1 MESADMPPE
10 VAPQPS
16 SQWSAARTLGLL
28 LLVLLSSAVGGLPIL
43 IGTLSQLQHERRQEE
58 ERREQEIKR
67 QFIEIHEQAKQRN
80 SKKHVGPAIRALMG
94 DKQP

>member
-1 MESADMPPE
+1 MESADTPPE
-10 VAPQPS
+10 VVPQPA

-28 LLVLLSSAVGGLPIL
+28 LLVLFSSAVGGLPNL
-43 IGTLSQLQHERRQEE
+43 IGTLSQMQHERRQEE

-67 QFIEIHEQAKQRN
+67 QFIEIHREAQDRN
-80 SKKHVGPAIRALMG
+80 SKKHVGPALRALMG